1 MIKLIYCVT
10 KRADLSKDEFSKYW
24 FENHAALM
32 RRLAG
37 TLGVVKYI
45 QSHTLATPLNDELPQ
60 QRRMEAPYDGITE
73 VWYES
78 LEALEKKF
86 MDPAFRE
93 ARALLIQDEAN
104 FVDFS
109 RSRVFFTDERVII
122 A

>member
-1 MIKLIYCVT
+1 MIKLVYCVT
-10 KRADLSKDEFSKYW
+10 KRADLSKDAFSKYW
-24 FENHAALM
+24 FERHAALM
-32 RRLAG
+32 RQLAG
-37 TLGVVKYI
+37 TLGVVKYT
-45 QSHTLATPLNDELPQ
+45 QSHTLATPLNEELPQ
-60 QRRMEAPYDGITE
+60 QRRMEPPYDGITE

-86 MDPAFRE
+86 QDPAFRE

-109 RSRVFFTDERVII
+109 RSRVFFTDEREII

>member
-60 QRRMEAPYDGITE
+60 QRRMEQPYDGITE

-78 LEALEKKF
+78 LETLEKRF
-86 MDPAFRE
+86 IDPAFRE
-93 ARALLIQDEAN
+93 ARSLLIQDEAN